1 MTDYALNSKVIKSN
15 RMRTD
20 FPNLYCSYWAQSSC
34 ASQQVI
40 DFRNYFA
47 RAYRLKRRSNA
58 HGLWEIFKNYDHV
71 ERYIT
76 KDRLRLIVISIYM
89 GEQQTL
95 EDIYPNEPFVDDFIE
110 IGRNTLYDD
119 AVSFYLI
126 AELGRGGGNTVQKLL
141 DNYFNCVEKP

>member
-1 MTDYALNSKVIKSN
+1 MTDTGVIPKVIKN
-15 RMRTD
+15 NGERTD
-20 FPNLYCSYWAQSSC
+20 FHKLYRGYWSQGTD

-47 RAYRLKRRSNA
+47 RAYKLKHRSDSRWIWDTFN
-58 HGLWEIFKNYDHV
+58 NYDHL
-71 ERYIT
+71 EKYKT
-76 KDRLRLIVISIYM
+76 SDNFHLIVISIYM

-95 EDIYPNEPFVDDFIE
+95 KDIYPNEPFVDDFIE

-126 AELGRGGGNTVQKLL
+126 AELGRGGGRAIKINNKSI
-141 DNYFNCVEKP
+141 

>member
-1 MTDYALNSKVIKSN
+1 MTDYAVNSKVIKSN

-76 KDRLRLIVISIYM
+76 KDGLRLIVISIYM
-89 GEQQTL
+89 GEQQSL
-95 EDIYPNEPFVDDFIE
+95 KDNYPNEPFVNNFIE
-110 IGRNTLYDD
+110 IGRDTLYDD
-119 AVSFYLI
+119 AVSFYL
-126 AELGRGGGNTVQKLL
+126 TVEVNGPNGKIRKI
-141 DNYFNCVEKP
+141 NNKSI